1 MRVVLADDDVV
12 LPTGYRPHVAIM
24 RDLRSLDR
32 ARLSHYLVV
41 LSISVFVV
49 VEMATNELAPTS
61 LLVLSV
67 IAAVAL
73 LLTRD
78 APFVAPLVAGAA
90 LTAGIVIDPD
100 ATYDMSAPFLA
111 LLFMSWSVA
120 TYNDKGRA
128 IAGLVAFQLVGLIAN
143 IAFREQNGLADF
155 FFIGLFVSVAWAT
168 GYLLSRRAA
177 HARSM
182 LERAARVER
191 EAAAAAERAV
201 IEERQRIARELH
213 DVIAHSVSVMT
224 VQAGAVRRRLDPDQE
239 QEREA
244 LEAVEATGRQAL
256 TEMRRL
262 VGLLRERGTMPEFA
276 PQPGLGTID
285 SLLDGV
291 RAAGL
296 PVDLEVSGAPHE
308 LSPGVDL
315 AAYRVVQEALTNALR
330 YAGPAHAWVLVSWS
344 PEELELEIAN
354 DGRTD
359 GNGSTGG
366 LGLDGMRERVSLYG
380 GEIESGPRDGG
391 GYVVRAR
398 LPIVEAAT

>member
-1 MRVVLADDDVV
+1 M
-12 LPTGYRPHVAIM
+12 AIIG
-24 RDLRSLDR
+24 DLRSTDR
-32 ARLSHYLVV
+32 GRLSHYLVA

-61 LLVLSV
+61 LVVLSV
-67 IAAVAL
+67 IAAIAL
-73 LLTRD
+73 LFTRD

-90 LTAGIVIDPD
+90 LTAAIVIDPD
-100 ATYDMSAPFLA
+100 ATYDMTAPFLA

-155 FFIGLFVSVAWAT
+155 FFIGLFISVAWAT

-177 HARSM
+177 QSRAM

-191 EAAAAAERAV
+191 DALAAAERAV
-201 IEERQRIARELH
+201 IQERQRIARELH

-224 VQAGAVRRRLDPDQE
+224 VQAGAVRRRLAPEQE
-239 QEREA
+239 KEREA
-244 LEAVEATGRQAL
+244 LEAVEGTGRQAL

-262 VGLLRERGTMPEFA
+262 VGLLKEQGAMPEFS

-285 SLLDGV
+285 ALLDGV

-296 PVDLEVSGAPHE
+296 PVDFEVEGAPHE
-308 LSPGVDL
+308 LPPGVDL
-315 AAYRVVQEALTNALR
+315 AAYRVVQEALTNALK
-330 YAGPAHAWVLVSWS
+330 YAGPAHAWVAVSWGDD
-344 PEELELEIAN
+344 ELELEISN

-359 GNGSTGG
+359 GDGSTGG

-380 GEIESGPRDGG
+380 GEISSGPRDGG

-398 LPIVEAAT
+398 LPIGDTA